1 NWSYKKCFVWIRK
14 YIDFLKFSSPA
25 VLVSTLSAQA
35 PIFLLNAFFGAHS
48 AGLYSMI
55 QRVMLAPVGL
65 IASAVNRVYMQRVAE
80 LKYKKNEIWPF
91 TMNLIRYTT
100 LVGLMAIPLAYVV
113 FDLGILALFFGD
125 KWSALDQYAAV
136 MLPLVFFALVS
147 SAVAGF
153 AVLGK
158 NKLGLIYQL
167 FLLIVIC
174 SAVVLTKVFSGA
186 EISVYMA
193 ISLALSSV
201 YICQIV
207 SIILATKSV
216 DKGNG
221 YV

>member
-1 NWSYKKCFVWIRK
+1 
-14 YIDFLKFSSPA
+14 
-25 VLVSTLSAQA
+25 
-35 PIFLLNAFFGAHS
+35 
-48 AGLYSMI
+48 MI